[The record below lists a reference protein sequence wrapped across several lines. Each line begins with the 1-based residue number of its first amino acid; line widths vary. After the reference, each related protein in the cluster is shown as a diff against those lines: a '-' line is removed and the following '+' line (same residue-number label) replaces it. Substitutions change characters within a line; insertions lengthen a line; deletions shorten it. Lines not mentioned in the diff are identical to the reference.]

1 MIMDKW
7 ANKWLS
13 THKEATVQEFA
24 IALSKK
30 TTCILVTSLIIEIV
44 VFIAVIVIVSFLK

>member
-1 MIMDKW
+1 MDKW

-13 THKEATVQEFA
+13 THKEATMQEFA

-30 TTCILVTSLIIEIV
+30 TTRILVMSLLIEIV
-44 VFIAVIVIVSFLK
+44 VFIAAVAIVSFLK